1 MISYG
6 AAALK
11 AAQAAT
17 AALPPLSGSP
27 KQIAWAITIRA
38 EMLSVAR
45 AAVAEFAGE
54 MHADAEGLARVERGL
69 ARLEQTTEAKW
80 WIDHR
85 PSPPAWSSPKAD
97 RLYALKLLEEADD
110 NVSD

>member
-54 MHADAEGLARVERGL
+54 MHAEGLARVERGL

-97 RLYALKLLEEADD
+97 RLYALKLLAVAGAD
-110 NVSD
+110 SGAR